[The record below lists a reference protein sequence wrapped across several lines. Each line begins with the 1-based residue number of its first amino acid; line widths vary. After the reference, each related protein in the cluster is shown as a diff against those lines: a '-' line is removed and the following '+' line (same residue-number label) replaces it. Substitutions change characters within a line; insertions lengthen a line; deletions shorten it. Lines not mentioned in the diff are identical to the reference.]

1 MHTNGINHLIMR
13 FRLAFKIYNNNTA
26 LIEQMR
32 FVDSVGIT
40 GEKTQLNV
48 YFQDGGEL
56 GWNE

>member
-1 MHTNGINHLIMR
+1 MR